1 MDYRIIESFINACSV
16 KTASDNN
23 AVNRWQKSKS
33 KTSQIA
39 VAETLLDGFIGK
51 KTAQQAMD
59 EEAHKVLS
67 FYVAFT
73 RAMYLL
79 HQENHWAAKHYGD
92 HLLFQRLYEEVQDE
106 IIDDAAERV
115 VGLCGSLLLQG
126 TESEIVKKFA
136 PKNDG
141 RDFTLTSLLKS
152 SLAIE
157 KAFQSI
163 CKKTY
168 DEIKNK
174 DMMTLGLDDM
184 IMAQASV
191 GETHIYLLQQ
201 ELKGYSE

>member
-1 MDYRIIESFINACSV
+1 MDYKILESFSSIYATKV
-16 KTASDNN
+16 
-23 AVNRWQKSKS
+23 
-33 KTSQIA
+33 
-39 VAETLLDGFIGK
+39 
-51 KTAQQAMD
+51 AQQTMD
-59 EEAHKVLS
+59 EESHKLLS
-67 FYVAFT
+67 MYVAFT

-79 HQENHWAAKHYGD
+79 HQENHWAAQHYGD

-115 VGLCGSLLLQG
+115 VGLCGSLLFTNAAG
-126 TESEIVKKFA
+126 EIAKGFSA
-136 PKNDG
+136 KNDS
-141 RDFTLTSLLKS
+141 LTALLES

-157 KAFQSI
+157 KAFQKI

-168 DEIKNK
+168 EEIKDK

-184 IMAQASV
+184 IMAQSSV

>member
-1 MDYRIIESFINACSV
+1 MDYKILESFVKACGV
-16 KTASDNN
+16 TDNTIID
-23 AVNRWQKSKS
+23 RWERSKS
-33 KTSQIA
+33 KVSQIA
-39 VAETLLDGFIGK
+39 VAESLLDGFIGK

-59 EEAHKVLS
+59 EEVHKLLS
-67 FYVAFT
+67 LYVAFA

-79 HQENHWAAKHYGD
+79 HQENHWAAQHFAD

-126 TESEIVKKFA
+126 TEAEIAKKFA
-136 PKNDG
+136 PKDK
-141 RDFTLTSLLKS
+141 RLVSLLES
-152 SLAIE
+152 SLTIE
-157 KAFQSI
+157 KAFQKL
-163 CKKTY
+163 CKQTY
-168 DEIKNK
+168 DEIKEK

-201 ELKGYSE
+201 ELKGYEE

>member
-1 MDYRIIESFINACSV
+1 MDYRILESFVKACGV
-16 KTASDNN
+16 KTSNN
-23 AVNRWQKSKS
+23 AADRWQKSKS
-33 KTSQIA
+33 KASQIA
-39 VAETLLDGFIGK
+39 VAENLLDGFLGK

-59 EEAHKVLS
+59 EEAHKLLS

-73 RAMYLL
+73 RAMSLL
-79 HQENHWAAKHYGD
+79 HQENHWAAQHYGD
-92 HLLFQRLYEEVQDE
+92 HLLFQRLYEEVQGE
-106 IIDDAAERV
+106 IVDDAAERV

-126 TESEIVKKFA
+126 TESDIAKKFS
-136 PKNDG
+136 PKDK
-141 RDFTLTSLLKS
+141 TITSLLKS

-168 DEIKNK
+168 EEIKDK
-174 DMMTLGLDDM
+174 DMMTLGLDDL
-184 IMAQASV
+184 IMAQASI

>member
-1 MDYRIIESFINACSV
+1 MDYKILENFSSIYAIKV
-16 KTASDNN
+16 
-23 AVNRWQKSKS
+23 
-33 KTSQIA
+33 
-39 VAETLLDGFIGK
+39 
-51 KTAQQAMD
+51 AQQTMD
-59 EEAHKVLS
+59 EEAHKLLS
-67 FYVAFT
+67 MYVAFT

-79 HQENHWAAKHYGD
+79 HQENHWAAQHYAD
-92 HLLFQRLYEEVQDE
+92 HLLFQRLYEEVQEE
-106 IIDDAAERV
+106 IVDDAAERV
-115 VGLCGSLLLQG
+115 IGLCGSLLLEG
-126 TESEIVKKFA
+126 TESVIAKKFS
-136 PKNDG
+136 PKEDS
-141 RDFTLTSLLKS
+141 LTALLES

-168 DEIKNK
+168 KEIKDK